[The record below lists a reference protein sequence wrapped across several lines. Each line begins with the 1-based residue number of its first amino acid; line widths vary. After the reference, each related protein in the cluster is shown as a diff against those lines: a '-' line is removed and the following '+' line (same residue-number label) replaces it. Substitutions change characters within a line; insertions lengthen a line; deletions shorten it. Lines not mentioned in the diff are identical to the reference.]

1 MIRILKNITTILGIF
16 NVIIC
21 KTLSTNE
28 CDSNMTRP
36 IMSTNCLHD
45 REF

>member
-1 MIRILKNITTILGIF
+1 MIRILKNITAIRGIF
-16 NVIIC
+16 NVTIC
-21 KTLSTNE
+21 NTLGANE